1 MSAPQYDD
9 YESPPK
15 PRVTGSP
22 ERIWLVYGE
31 LEHDDTHE
39 ALIAAD
45 NHVGWCGQSVF
56 DTDQE
61 YVRADIH
68 QGLCGALRDLLHDGW
83 PLHFGRPVM
92 MEPKSVTV
100 ARAALA
106 KAEAALS

>member
-39 ALIAAD
+39 ALIVAD

-61 YVRADIH
+61 YVRADLV
-68 QGLCGALRDLLHDGW
+68 Q
-83 PLHFGRPVM
+83 
-92 MEPKSVTV
+92 
-100 ARAALA
+100 AAYDAGYA
-106 KAEAALS
+106 KAIDFIAEGK

>member
-31 LEHDDTHE
+31 LEHDDTHA